1 MIRLFQLLILCL
13 SVCFWNASA
22 NAQSFG
28 SATTGYSFGDGAS
41 GSAFAASNKS
51 LPSIPVS
58 NFAQP
63 TSQVASQTAGLI
75 LDPSVTGPLLDFQNR
90 QSDKERLL
98 LQNDG
103 SGRQTYPQI
112 IVGAQFRASAI
123 FGKTNSANR
132 FPYLGRFPTDFSGTT
147 VTDARLLQ
155 ANQSLIAHVNPW
167 THGYVETLFS
177 DVFSFNAPKQ
187 GSFQVRQAFVVFGDQ
202 SRSPWYA
209 FLGKKNV
216 SFGDFE
222 TLSPFTQAVPWHY
235 FAPLAEGAGAGF
247 SMNQFDLSV
256 MVLNGSRGI
265 RVTDSSEKGHL
276 NNFAVNARQ
285 TIPFGADGELILGA
299 GYLYG
304 SIYDALTAEHT
315 DPTVTGERNGVWD
328 AHARFRLGIWHL
340 RAELLQ
346 TENDWPVTGRN
357 VTAYAV
363 ETAVDLPTASWPVRL
378 SGSWSE
384 GIQGDKGTSFEF
396 NRQLVVGLQYQ
407 PAPGLQCSLEYVR
420 SSGFAPLIG
429 ITTASDRDVVQSS
442 LVLGLTLAL

>member
-1 MIRLFQLLILCL
+1 MVRIFNSSILCL
-13 SVCFWNASA
+13 VVLCLPANAV
-22 NAQSFG
+22 AQSFG
-28 SATTGYSFGDGAS
+28 SAGPGYAFGDTPTVSPMMPTDYG
-41 GSAFAASNKS
+41 S
-51 LPSIPVS
+51 LPYVPSS
-58 NFAQP
+58 DFSQP
-63 TSQVASQTAGLI
+63 AARAATLI
-75 LDPSVTGPLLDFQNR
+75 LDPSVTGPMLDFQNR
-90 QSDKERLL
+90 QSDKERFL
-98 LQNDG
+98 LQNDPQ
-103 SGRQTYPQI
+103 SNQTYPQI
-112 IVGAQFRASAI
+112 IVGAQFRASGI
-123 FGKTNSANR
+123 FGKTNSADR

-177 DVFSFNAPKQ
+177 DVFAFDVAKQ
-187 GSFQVRQAFVVFGDQ
+187 GSFQVRQAYVLFGDQ
-202 SRSPWYA
+202 NSSPWYA

-216 SFGDFE
+216 TFGDFE

-247 SMNQFDLSV
+247 SMNGFDMSA

-265 RVTDSSEKGHL
+265 RVADSSEKGHL
-276 NNFAVNARQ
+276 NNFAVTARQ
-285 TIPFGADGELILGA
+285 TLPLGSTGELILGG

-315 DPTVTGERNGVWD
+315 VPSVSGERNGVWD
-328 AHARFRLGIWHL
+328 AHARLRLGIWHL

-346 TENDWPVTGRN
+346 TENDWPVTGHK

-363 ETAVDLPTASWPVRL
+363 ETAVDIPTSSSPVRL

-420 SSGFAPLIG
+420 STGFAPLIG
-429 ITTASDRDVVQSS
+429 ITTASDRDVVQNSV
-442 LVLGLTLAL
+442 VLGLTLAL